1 MESTKNPIVR
11 PPPVIRKVKDM
22 DPDSKFADIHPYLP
36 QMPSL
41 LLIIGSVRS
50 GKSNLITNLF
60 CNPDFYK
67 DKFEVVRII
76 STTLHTDQ
84 KGKILDKH
92 FDCSSYYEDSM
103 IHEIKQSQSIYK
115 PEEDGVQRPTF
126 ALVLDDVLTKDFSK
140 SNEVSFF
147 STRFRHYIDMYIIAT
162 QTFRAV
168 SGLIRN
174 NATDVVIC
182 RQQNQKELQKIAEE
196 YAGSVGGEEN
206 FMRMYKEIHSTPY
219 QVMYLKLSE
228 NPAHIYRNFE
238 ELIYPTPSN
247 PEKTGF
253 D

>member
-1 MESTKNPIVR
+1 MESR
-11 PPPVIRKVKDM
+11 PPPHILKVRDI
-22 DPDSKFADIHPYLP
+22 DPDSAFADLHPNIP

-60 CNPDFYK
+60 CNPAFYK
-67 DKFEVVRII
+67 DKFEIVRII
-76 STTLHTDQ
+76 STTLHADP
-84 KGKILDKH
+84 KGKILEKH
-92 FDCSSYYEDSM
+92 FDCDSHYEDHM
-103 IHEIKQSQSIYK
+103 IEDIKQSQGIYD
-115 PEEDGVQRPTF
+115 EEKDGVRRPTF

-147 STRFRHYIDMYIIAT
+147 ATRFRHYIDMYCIST

-182 RQQNQKELQKIAEE
+182 RQQNQKELEKIAEE
-196 YAGSVGGEEN
+196 YGGNVGGEDN
-206 FMRMYKEIHSTPY
+206 FMAMYRDIHKIPY

-228 NPAHIYRNFE
+228 NPAQVFRNFE
-238 ELIYPTPSN
+238 ELIYPTLSN
-247 PEKTGF
+247 PEKSGF
-253 D
+253 